1 MSMLPDQ
8 SAACTH
14 SAILKQ
20 LVVVLSDP
28 RRTAFKHVLRLCTA
42 TGTVYRRHLAR
53 AHNHRASLRFACTI
67 DDVVSGYLN
76 RRRRPIR

>member
-28 RRTAFKHVLRLCTA
+28 RRKKFKHVLRLCTA
-42 TGTVYRRHLAR
+42 TAPSTAGISRVCTTIVPHCGLR
-53 AHNHRASLRFACTI
+53 AGLTM
-67 DDVVSGYLN
+67 SGYLN